1 MRQLDAGVPS
11 APAGDALGAGRGGAA
26 RRTFAAFG
34 VSWKA
39 VTVVVVPSSGVY
51 PLTIAWAAAGTMRPG
66 SWTVATA
73 AADAPSSA
81 SRRPGAPAGG
91 RAAAQAASRP
101 RRLAVE
107 ALRAA
112 TISGV

>member
-1 MRQLDAGVPS
+1 M
-11 APAGDALGAGRGGAA
+11 
-26 RRTFAAFG
+26 
-34 VSWKA
+34 
-39 VTVVVVPSSGVY
+39 TVVVVPSSGVY
-51 PLTIAWAAAGTMRPG
+51 PLTIAAWAAAGTMRPG

-112 TISGV
+112 TMVVVVG